1 LYYGGNVAKGAVFV
15 QPCGWMGTHELYM
28 GAVSD
33 TEYMVKSKVFELQH
47 MYLLKRDLST
57 MDVSWLNTMLDNG
70 YRNIGAHAWRQGN
83 QMIVQPA
90 FSKADQRFGSFDT
103 LRSSSVATI
112 QAGNERAVWNAKVCK
127 FISSGLNLNK
137 SVTRLCD
144 VWLIWGYQINFMF
157 KPVH

>member
-1 LYYGGNVAKGAVFV
+1 VVI

-47 MYLLKRDLST
+47 MYLLNRDLST
-57 MDVSWLNTMLDNG
+57 MDVSWLNMMDKG

-90 FSKADQRFGSFDT
+90 FSKVDQRFGSFDT

-112 QAGNERAVWNAKVCK
+112 RAGNKRAVRKCK
-127 FISSGLNLNK
+127 NL
-137 SVTRLCD
+137 
-144 VWLIWGYQINFMF
+144 QIH
-157 KPVH
+157 K